1 MSTPQEPT
9 LQMLREVDG
18 NGKGSLLTFLHGA
31 GLIGTE
37 HLAVV
42 LTGADLRGVA
52 LRRRAD
58 LMGAYLQRAYLQGA
72 ASSRQSEVRRTSLT
86 RPSYNA
92 VPANLGEYPF
102 YALR

>member
-1 MSTPQEPT
+1 MSTSQGPT

-58 LMGAYLQRAYLQGA
+58 LMGAYLQGA

-92 VPANLGEYPF
+92 VPANFGEKPF
-102 YALR
+102 